1 MKREREI
8 MKNAEFVTSVQ
19 FTDTDSK
26 TVEDLTVV
34 QGHFVFD
41 GRIRSDQAG
50 RFTTYV
56 NKGELTTHIETNFT
70 VKVVKA
76 KHTQWRDMK
85 ACPQKSRIESELTA
99 LVQEHLSGEVDWALG
114 EKFKSENT
122 QENNFW
128 AQETTQENNFWAQE
142 NTQENKKENE
152 SFPQEDTEYDVE
164 TERALA
170 LEEFANRFPSKYANS
185 IPVTTFLGRE
195 AELNKAVAQAA
206 VHKDSNDLLE
216 IPNFLKRS

>member
-1 MKREREI
+1 MK
-8 MKNAEFVTSVQ
+8 EFVTSVNIHN
-19 FTDTDSK
+19 TDSE

-76 KHTQWRDMK
+76 KHIQWREMK
-85 ACPQKSRIESELTA
+85 SCTQKGTIQSELTA
-99 LVQEHLSGEVDWALG
+99 LVMEHLKGEQNENA
-114 EKFKSENT
+114 SENT
-122 QENNFW
+122 F
-128 AQETTQENNFWAQE
+128 ETGPIVPTEY
-142 NTQENKKENE
+142 
-152 SFPQEDTEYDVE
+152 PEYDVE

-170 LEEFANRFPSKYANS
+170 LEEDR
-185 IPVTTFLGRE
+185 PVYRPV
-195 AELNKAVAQAA
+195 LNDMVAKAA
-206 VHKDSNDLLE
+206 VKDSNDLLE
-216 IPNFLKRS
+216 IPSFLKRS